1 MGLLRDFE
9 NRWILCSSTLET
21 VFSLLEVRG
30 SVLKPPC
37 HQQVSRGKFYKFN
50 YPSETT
56 LTDQQNWERELE
68 IIQMC
73 FARLGST
80 LATYNNS
87 HVPGIWN
94 WIGALVTL
102 YQSVFCPRYSGLG
115 PQISSAIIKS
125 DAGLV

>member
-1 MGLLRDFE
+1 M
-9 NRWILCSSTLET
+9 
-21 VFSLLEVRG
+21 LEVRG
-30 SVLKPPC
+30 SVSKA
-37 HQQVSRGKFYKFN
+37 QQVSRGKFYKFN

-102 YQSVFCPRYSGLG
+102 YQSVFRPRYSGPGSQTSLT
-115 PQISSAIIKS
+115 S
-125 DAGLV
+125 